1 MKFRSLATLG
11 LFSLLALAGCRNTE
25 DLSQI
30 QLAPLEERLP
40 DDMVENFATA
50 YGLTPQQWAQ
60 LRGVTAPFID
70 LTEYQD
76 VDVEEIPS
84 DPLELEQVAG
94 MPFEAPVV
102 DVVEGNPVM
111 PVDIIGDSMIQVVEP
126 DPQYADLLTDQI
138 AGEKHGPGLGD
149 DESADEDDGSITDF
163 SIAGE
168 NEWSVSLA
176 DEQDEDGLYDEGS
189 VAIIH
194 DAEETPA
201 ANDGDPDS
209 IRRIYEYNEAIHR
222 ESEPRLVETISRIA
236 ALAGFAMAAAVIMFV
251 IRYLL
256 AYTNAPDESLSQMK
270 AARNAKKQAKARAR
284 KEAAESAQ
292 QKNEAQEEDVMQPLK
307 PKSVTVGV
315 ADEAAMRLYEQE
327 MEKKREAE
335 QEAERAEMEKEAE
348 RQAER
353 ERSRLDSISSSKE
366 ILVNEPPYNMLDGRE
381 P

>member
-1 MKFRSLATLG
+1 MKFKSLATLG
-11 LFSLLALAGCRNTE
+11 LFSLLVLAGCRNTE

-84 DPLELEQVAG
+84 DPLELEQVAE

-111 PVDIIGDSMIQVVEP
+111 PVDIIGESMIQVVEP
-126 DPQYADLLTDQI
+126 DPQYADLLTDQL
-138 AGEKHGPGLGD
+138 AGENHGPGLWD
-149 DESADEDDGSITDF
+149 DEAADEDDDSLTDF

-168 NEWSVSLA
+168 NEWNVSLA
-176 DEQDEDGLYDEGS
+176 DVQDEGGLYDEGS
-189 VAIIH
+189 VAIIR
-194 DAEETPA
+194 DAEEAPA

-209 IRRIYEYNEAIHR
+209 ISRIYEYNEAIHR

-236 ALAGFAMAAAVIMFV
+236 VLAGFAVAAAVIMFV

-335 QEAERAEMEKEAE
+335 KEAERAEMEKEAE
-348 RQAER
+348 RQAEK